1 MQRAKHHHCNPFVLS
16 ISDGLEMFRNFLKSE
31 FSEENIDFWIACEEF
46 KTTRTNKLAQ
56 KAEQIY
62 TDYVAVKAP
71 RQVSD
76 PFITPW
82 SIL

>member
-1 MQRAKHHHCNPFVLS
+1 
-16 ISDGLEMFRNFLKSE
+16 MFRNFLKSE

-76 PFITPW
+76 PLRTPW